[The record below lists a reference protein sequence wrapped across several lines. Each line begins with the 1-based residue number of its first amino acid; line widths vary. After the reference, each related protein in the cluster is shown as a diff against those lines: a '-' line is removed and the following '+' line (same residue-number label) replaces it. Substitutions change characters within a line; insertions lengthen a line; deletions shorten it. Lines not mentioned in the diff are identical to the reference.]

1 MISRL
6 IAPLLPAFVAASTW
20 ATLQDTSTVFGV
32 IPDNV
37 TVVDG
42 GQVASAAACQAL
54 ALVLVGTFLDPI
66 VKTWN
71 PGVRTFV
78 FLCFLMHIVYR
89 IATSKR
95 NDVTSS

>member
-1 MISRL
+1 MIPVSELNRVTRVFSTRV
-6 IAPLLPAFVAASTW
+6 LLHVMNKK
-20 ATLQDTSTVFGV
+20 FGV
-32 IPDNV
+32 QKLGDV
-37 TVVDG
+37 RDSV
-42 GQVASAAACQAL
+42 SHAACQAL